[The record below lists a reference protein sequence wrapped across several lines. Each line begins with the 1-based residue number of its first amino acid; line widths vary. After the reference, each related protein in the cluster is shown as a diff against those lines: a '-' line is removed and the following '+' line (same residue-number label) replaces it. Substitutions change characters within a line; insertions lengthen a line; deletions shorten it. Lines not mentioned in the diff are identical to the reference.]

1 MLNMSGSP
9 NMRKFKT
16 TEARTMPTEMSFPN
30 APGLLC
36 HPGKPRK
43 HRRAQ
48 CKHRPADNEAS
59 AVNAVADYC
68 HRVVGEQ
75 HAEAERQNVQCCGLF
90 SRTVNGDERA

>member
-30 APGLLC
+30 APGC
-36 HPGKPRK
+36 F
-43 HRRAQ
+43 AIQ
-48 CKHRPADNEAS
+48 ANRPADNEAS